1 MENAGGGVA
10 GVGAALGETP
20 VVGEFRF
27 NELIT
32 GLRANVV
39 QLRISGAS
47 RRSSPG
53 HPDAIPENWKSNMS
67 TSEILSEL
75 PKLSRVER
83 RAILNRLIELD
94 EDAEVLDERRR
105 QADEAFQMLDAM
117 EAEDAESEAR

>member
-1 MENAGGGVA
+1 
-10 GVGAALGETP
+10 
-20 VVGEFRF
+20 
-27 NELIT
+27 
-32 GLRANVV
+32 
-39 QLRISGAS
+39 
-47 RRSSPG
+47 
-53 HPDAIPENWKSNMS
+53 MS
-67 TSEILSEL
+67 TTEILIEL

>member
-1 MENAGGGVA
+1 
-10 GVGAALGETP
+10 
-20 VVGEFRF
+20 
-27 NELIT
+27 
-32 GLRANVV
+32 
-39 QLRISGAS
+39 
-47 RRSSPG
+47 
-53 HPDAIPENWKSNMS
+53 MS